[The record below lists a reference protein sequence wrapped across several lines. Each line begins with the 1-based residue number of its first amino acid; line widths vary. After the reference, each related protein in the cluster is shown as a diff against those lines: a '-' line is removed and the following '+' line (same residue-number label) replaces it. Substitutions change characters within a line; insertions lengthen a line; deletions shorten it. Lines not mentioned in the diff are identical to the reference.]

1 MAVDGNSASILL
13 VEDSISLAE
22 LYAEELRK
30 EDLPVSHVETGEEA
44 LAAIRREVPDVVLL
58 DLGLP
63 DMDGLDI
70 LKLIDSEQ
78 IPTTVII
85 ITAQGSLNVAVEAM
99 RAGAYDFLVKPFSGE
114 RLAVTV
120 NNALERS
127 ELKRT
132 VEIFREDFARDQ
144 FYGFIGESLEMQS
157 VYRVIESAAPSKAT
171 VFITGESGTG
181 KEVCAQAIHRASPR
195 ARGPFTA
202 LNCAAIPNELIESEI
217 FGHVKGAF
225 TGATSD
231 RDGAASL
238 ANGGTLFLD
247 EICEMD
253 IGLQAKL
260 LRFIQTGTFQ
270 KVGSGKE
277 EKVDIRMVCATNRDP
292 WQEVEAGRFRED
304 LYFRLHVIPLHLPRL
319 AERGEDVVLIAN
331 HFLATISQEEG
342 KAFQSIAPDTDAF
355 LRSYE
360 WPGNV
365 RELENVVRNAVVLND
380 GEALTADMLSMP
392 GSKQGQVSGRM
403 GSAPQNTAAAGRGNF
418 NSDVRPLAIVE
429 RETIEHAI
437 KTAGGNIPRAA
448 AMLEVSPSTIY
459 RKKTQ
464 WDEGL

>member
-1 MAVDGNSASILL
+1 MAPAGKSASILL

-22 LYAEELRK
+22 LYSEELRQA
-30 EDLPVSHVETGEEA
+30 DLPIMHVETGKEA
-44 LAAIRREVPDVVLL
+44 LAAIRKSVPDVVLL

-70 LKLIDSEQ
+70 LKLVHEEQ

-99 RAGAYDFLVKPFSGE
+99 RSGAYDFLVKPFTGE

-127 ELKRT
+127 DLKRT
-132 VEIFREDFARDQ
+132 VEVFKEDFARNS
-144 FYGFIGESLEMQS
+144 FHGFVGESLEMQA
-157 VYRVIESAAPSKAT
+157 VYRVIESAAASKAT
-171 VFITGESGTG
+171 VFVTGESGTG
-181 KEVCAQAIHRASPR
+181 KEVCAQAIHRSSPR
-195 ARGPFTA
+195 AKGPFTA
-202 LNCAAIPNELIESEI
+202 INCAAIPNELIESEI

-238 ANGGTLFLD
+238 ADGGTLFLD

-253 IGLQAKL
+253 ISLQAKL

-270 KVGSGKE
+270 RVGSGKE
-277 EKVDIRMVCATNRDP
+277 EKVDIRLVCATNRDP

-319 AERGEDVVLIAN
+319 AERGDDVLLIAE
-331 HFLATISQEEG
+331 HFLRSIAEEEG
-342 KAFQSIAPDTDAF
+342 KAFQRIEPGAAAVFT
-355 LRSYE
+355 SYA

-365 RELENVVRNAVVLND
+365 RELENVIRNAIVLQD
-380 GEALTADMLSMP
+380 GEELSADMLAMPQAGGPSRRSM
-392 GSKQGQVSGRM
+392 
-403 GSAPQNTAAAGRGNF
+403 SAPRPPQPNRGGSMDSN
-418 NSDVRPLAIVE
+418 VRPLAVVE
-429 RETIEHAI
+429 RETIESAI
-437 KTAGGNIPRAA
+437 EAAGGNIPRAA

-464 WDEGL
+464 WDQE

>member
-1 MAVDGNSASILL
+1 MAAAATSANILL

-22 LYAEELRK
+22 LYAEELRQA
-30 EDLPVSHVETGEEA
+30 DLPVTHVELGKQA
-44 LAAIRREVPDVVLL
+44 LAAIRKSVPDVVLL

-70 LKLIDSEQ
+70 LRLIDEEQ

-99 RAGAYDFLVKPFSGE
+99 RLGAYDFLVKPFTGE

-132 VEIFREDFARDQ
+132 VEVFKEDFARNS
-144 FYGFIGESLEMQS
+144 FHGFVGESLEMQA
-157 VYRVIESAAPSKAT
+157 VYRAIESAAASKAT

-181 KEVCAQAIHRASPR
+181 KEVCAQAIHRSSPR
-195 ARGPFTA
+195 AKGPFTA
-202 LNCAAIPNELIESEI
+202 INCAAIPNELIESEI

-225 TGATSD
+225 TGATAD

-238 ANGGTLFLD
+238 ADGGTLFLD

-277 EKVDIRMVCATNRDP
+277 EKVDIRLVCATNRDP
-292 WQEVEAGRFRED
+292 WQEVEAGRFRDD
-304 LYFRLHVIPLHLPRL
+304 LYFRLHVIPMHLPHL
-319 AERGEDVVLIAN
+319 ADRGDDVLLIAE
-331 HFLATISQEEG
+331 HFLRTISEEEG
-342 KAFQSIAPDTDAF
+342 KAFQRIGPDAAAVIS
-355 LRSYE
+355 SYA

-365 RELENVVRNAVVLND
+365 RELENIMRNAVVLQD
-380 GEALTADMLSMP
+380 GEELSADMLAIPAAGAASRRP
-392 GSKQGQVSGRM
+392 TNPQPAAAPAG
-403 GSAPQNTAAAGRGNF
+403 GSAPLDAN
-418 NSDVRPLAIVE
+418 VRPLAVVE

-437 KTAGGNIPRAA
+437 EAAGGNIPRAA

-464 WDEGL
+464 WDQE

>member
-1 MAVDGNSASILL
+1 MAPAGNTASILL

-22 LYAEELRK
+22 LYAEELRQA
-30 EDLPVSHVETGEEA
+30 DLPVSHVELGKDA
-44 LAAIRREVPDVVLL
+44 LAFIRKSVPDVVLL

-70 LKLIDSEQ
+70 LRLIDDEK

-99 RAGAYDFLVKPFSGE
+99 RLGAYDFLVKPFTGE

-132 VEIFREDFARDQ
+132 VEVFKEDFARNS
-144 FYGFIGESLEMQS
+144 FHGFVGESLEMQA
-157 VYRVIESAAPSKAT
+157 VYRVIESAAASKAT

-181 KEVCAQAIHRASPR
+181 KEVCAQAIHRSSPR
-195 ARGPFTA
+195 AKGPFTA
-202 LNCAAIPNELIESEI
+202 INCAAIPNELIESEI

-225 TGATSD
+225 TGATAD
-231 RDGAASL
+231 RDGAVSL
-238 ANGGTLFLD
+238 ADGGTLFLD

-277 EKVDIRMVCATNRDP
+277 EKVDIRLVCATNRDP

-304 LYFRLHVIPLHLPRL
+304 LYFRLHVIPMHLPRL
-319 AERGEDVVLIAN
+319 ADRGDDVLLIAE
-331 HFLATISQEEG
+331 HFLRTIAEEEG
-342 KAFQSIAPDTDAF
+342 KAFQRIAPDAAAVIS
-355 LRSYE
+355 SYD

-365 RELENVVRNAVVLND
+365 RELENIMRNAVVLQD
-380 GEALTADMLSMP
+380 GEELSADMLAMPAAGGASRRRSMP
-392 GSKQGQVSGRM
+392 EPAAPSG
-403 GSAPQNTAAAGRGNF
+403 GVTSLDA
-418 NSDVRPLAIVE
+418 SVRPLAVVE

-437 KTAGGNIPRAA
+437 EAAGGNIPRAA

-459 RKKTQ
+459 RKKTH
-464 WDEGL
+464 WDQE

>member
-1 MAVDGNSASILL
+1 MAAAGISANILL

-22 LYAEELRK
+22 LYAEELRQA
-30 EDLPVSHVETGEEA
+30 DLPVTHVELGKQA
-44 LAAIRREVPDVVLL
+44 LAAIRKSVPDVVLL

-70 LKLIDSEQ
+70 LRLIDEEQ

-99 RAGAYDFLVKPFSGE
+99 RLGAYDFLVKPFTGE

-132 VEIFREDFARDQ
+132 VEVFKEDFARNS
-144 FYGFIGESLEMQS
+144 FHGFVGESLEMQA
-157 VYRVIESAAPSKAT
+157 VYRVIESAAASKAT
-171 VFITGESGTG
+171 LFITGESGTG
-181 KEVCAQAIHRASPR
+181 KEVCAQAIHRSSPR
-195 ARGPFTA
+195 AKGPFTA
-202 LNCAAIPNELIESEI
+202 INCAAIPNELIESEI

-231 RDGAASL
+231 RDGAATL
-238 ANGGTLFLD
+238 ADGGTLFLD

-277 EKVDIRMVCATNRDP
+277 EKVDIRLVCATNRDP

-304 LYFRLHVIPLHLPRL
+304 LYFRLHVIPMHLPRL
-319 AERGEDVVLIAN
+319 ADRGDDVLLIAE
-331 HFLATISQEEG
+331 HFLRTISEEEG
-342 KAFQSIAPDTDAF
+342 KAFQHIAPDAAA
-355 LRSYE
+355 LISSYD

-365 RELENVVRNAVVLND
+365 RELENIMRNAVVLQD
-380 GEALTADMLSMP
+380 SE
-392 GSKQGQVSGRM
+392 
-403 GSAPQNTAAAGRGNF
+403 
-418 NSDVRPLAIVE
+418 
-429 RETIEHAI
+429 
-437 KTAGGNIPRAA
+437 
-448 AMLEVSPSTIY
+448 
-459 RKKTQ
+459 
-464 WDEGL
+464 

>member
-1 MAVDGNSASILL
+1 MAPAGNAASILL

-22 LYAEELRK
+22 LYSEELRQA
-30 EDLPVSHVETGEEA
+30 DLPVMHVELGKEA
-44 LAAIRREVPDVVLL
+44 LAAIRKSVPDVVLL

-70 LKLIDSEQ
+70 LKLIDAEQ

-99 RAGAYDFLVKPFSGE
+99 RLGAYDFLVKPFTGE

-132 VEIFREDFARDQ
+132 VEVFKEDFARNS
-144 FYGFIGESLEMQS
+144 FHGFVGESLEMQA
-157 VYRVIESAAPSKAT
+157 VYRVIESAAASKAT

-181 KEVCAQAIHRASPR
+181 KEVCAQAIHRSSPR
-195 ARGPFTA
+195 VKGPFTA
-202 LNCAAIPNELIESEI
+202 INCAAIPNELIESEI

-225 TGATSD
+225 TGATSN
-231 RDGAASL
+231 RDGAATL
-238 ANGGTLFLD
+238 ADGGTLFLD

-253 IGLQAKL
+253 ISLQAKL

-277 EKVDIRMVCATNRDP
+277 EKVDIRLVCATNRDP
-292 WQEVEAGRFRED
+292 WLEVEAGRFRED
-304 LYFRLHVIPLHLPRL
+304 LYFRLHVIPIHLPRL
-319 AERGEDVVLIAN
+319 AERGDDVLIIAE
-331 HFLATISQEEG
+331 HFLRTIAAEEG
-342 KAFQSIAPDTDAF
+342 KAFQSIGDDAASVIG
-355 LRSYE
+355 SYP

-365 RELENVVRNAVVLND
+365 RELENVVRNAVVLQD
-380 GEALTADMLSMP
+380 GEELSADMLAMP
-392 GSKQGQVSGRM
+392 STG
-403 GSAPQNTAAAGRGNF
+403 GSARNTPAMRQPSQTPGAGSLDPN
-418 NSDVRPLAIVE
+418 VRPLALVE

-437 KTAGGNIPRAA
+437 EAAGGNIPRAA

-464 WDEGL
+464 WDQE